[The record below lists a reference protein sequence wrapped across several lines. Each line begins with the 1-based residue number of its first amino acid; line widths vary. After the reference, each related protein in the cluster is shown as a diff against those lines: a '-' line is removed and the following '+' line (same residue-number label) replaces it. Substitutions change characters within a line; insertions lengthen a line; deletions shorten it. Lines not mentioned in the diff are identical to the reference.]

1 MYAVS
6 TDCHHDVKSILSPFY
21 LSLHQ
26 ESSGVSVTYQ
36 LFGEIPP
43 DDATW
48 GKKKSNGSIQ
58 VKLPVY

>member
-48 GKKKSNGSIQ
+48 GKKK
-58 VKLPVY
+58 